1 MSVGLHWHCSGGGCS
16 EHLEV
21 DLGRVEFLVLE
32 KAEIHLPHYLRD
44 LPVAT
49 GECAS
54 KYSEQLGPLI
64 PSWYISATAE
74 LPWELHS

>member
-1 MSVGLHWHCSGGGCS
+1 M
-16 EHLEV
+16 

-32 KAEIHLPHYLRD
+32 KAEVHLPHYAGD

-54 KYSEQLGPLI
+54 KYSEQLGLSVL
-64 PSWYISATAE
+64 SWQVSAKAE
-74 LPWELHS
+74 LPWELHI

>member
-1 MSVGLHWHCSGGGCS
+1 MSVGLHWHYSGGGCS

-21 DLGRVEFLVLE
+21 DLGGVELLVLE
-32 KAEIHLPHYLRD
+32 KAEIHLPHYFRD

-54 KYSEQLGPLI
+54 GNSE
-64 PSWYISATAE
+64 
-74 LPWELHS
+74 